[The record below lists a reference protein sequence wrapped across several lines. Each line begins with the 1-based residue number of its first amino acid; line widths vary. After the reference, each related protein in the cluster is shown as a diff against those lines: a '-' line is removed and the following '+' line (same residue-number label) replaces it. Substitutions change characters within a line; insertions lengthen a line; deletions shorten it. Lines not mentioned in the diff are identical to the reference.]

1 MKTFLENPELLFGA
15 VFLAFGLVGMAV
27 PLLAGALPARAN
39 AATVKTESHHPGDAE
54 YIRIGL
60 TLGAITAFEVA
71 LFYIEI
77 ERALLIPI
85 LVIAS
90 AAKFVIVMSFF
101 MHLKFD
107 SKLFTVIFVTGFAL
121 ATAVFAVALSTL
133 GGSLI

>member
-1 MKTFLENPELLFGA
+1 MKAFLENPEYLFGA
-15 VFLAFGLVGMAV
+15 IFLAVGLLGAAIPM
-27 PLLAGALPARAN
+27 LAFVLPERLN

-60 TLGAITAFEVA
+60 TLAAITAFEVA
-71 LFYIEI
+71 LFYVEI

-90 AAKFVIVMSFF
+90 AAKFVIVVSFF

-107 SKLFTVIFVTGFAL
+107 SKLFTVIFVSGFVLAAAVFSVAL
-121 ATAVFAVALSTL
+121 ATI